1 MRSTCK
7 SFCISLVF
15 LLAVSTTHAQGI
27 STGSGEVSGNVGFS
41 NLKGVDNNRHVTF
54 GGSGLVNVSPIAGVG
69 FEYHFAPMG
78 SVTQGGVNVNG
89 HMQQFGP
96 VARFS
101 LTNSSHVVPYVVV
114 AAGGSSLHAGASSG
128 NVSIGASQNGFYF
141 GFGGGASIYTGTNWG
156 IRPEFRY
163 VREHFNSTS
172 IQGIS
177 VGSFGQNDYQG
188 SVAVFYQFG
197 GKSSSKH

>member
-1 MRSTCK
+1 MRYTGK

-15 LLAVSTTHAQGI
+15 LLAVSTVHAQGI
-27 STGSGEVSGNVGFS
+27 STGSGEASGNIGFS
-41 NLKGVDNNRHVTF
+41 NLKGADNNRHVTF
-54 GGSGLVNVSPIAGVG
+54 GGSALYNLSPVAGLG

-78 SVTQGGVNVNG
+78 SLTQGGVTATG
-89 HMQQFGP
+89 HMQLFGG

-101 LTNSSHVVPYVVV
+101 LTDSSRVVPYVVV
-114 AAGGSSLHAGASSG
+114 AAGGNSLHAAASAG
-128 NVSIGASQNGFYF
+128 NITVSASQNGFYG
-141 GFGGGASIYTGTNWG
+141 GFGGGASIYAGTNWG

-177 VGSFGQNDYQG
+177 VSSFGQNDYQG